1 VYDFGASFLDR
12 ELSMTHDAHVVAGRQ
27 AADATPT
34 RRDWLLLALL
44 CVAQFMLI
52 LDITVVNVALP
63 SIGTDLQLSQQLLT
77 WVVTAYSL
85 TFGGLMLLGGRLA
98 DVVGRRTM
106 FVAGLVLFVA
116 ASLASGLAPAGG
128 ALVASRVAQGVG
140 AALLSPAALALVTTT
155 FHGAN
160 RTKALSVWAAIGGMG
175 AAAGVLV
182 GGLLTSGPGWEW
194 VFFVNV
200 PVGAAVLF
208 GVLAVIREQEGTGR
222 RGSGRIDL
230 PGAVLVTGA
239 TALLILGMT
248 RAGTY
253 GWGATGSWLP
263 IILGLVGYALFVL
276 AERSV
281 REPLVRLD
289 IFRDRPVVAGITC
302 VALSSGL
309 LIAGFF
315 LGSIYLQR
323 TAGLSALRTGL
334 VFLPVAV
341 AVIIGAAVATPLLSK
356 LGYRIVS
363 TAGMVVTAAG
373 TAWLITLPE
382 DGGVADLLPG
392 LMVLSAGSGI
402 AFVAATAIA
411 LSDVDHE
418 EAGLTSGLVNTL
430 HEIGGALGV
439 ALASALAGASLV
451 AAGISDGFD
460 DAFLGLTVIG
470 LVGAVV
476 VMLATPPGKLPPG
489 VKPPMI

>member
-1 VYDFGASFLDR
+1 
-12 ELSMTHDAHVVAGRQ
+12 MTQDAHVASGPQAGH
-27 AADATPT
+27 AAPT
-34 RRDWLLLALL
+34 RRSWLLLALL

-106 FVAGLVLFVA
+106 FSIGLVVFVA
-116 ASLASGLAPAGG
+116 ASLASGLASEGST
-128 ALVASRVAQGVG
+128 LVTFRVAQGVG

-155 FHGAN
+155 FEGAD

-175 AAAGVLV
+175 SAAGVLV
-182 GGLLTSGPGWEW
+182 GGVLTSGPGWEW

-200 PVGAAVLF
+200 PVGIAVLF
-208 GVLAVIREQEGTGR
+208 GVLAVIPRQAGPGGR
-222 RGSGRIDL
+222 GGGRIDL

-263 IILGLVGYALFVL
+263 IVLGVVGYALFVL
-276 AERSV
+276 TERTV

-289 IFRDRPVVAGITC
+289 IFRDRPVVAGIVC

-309 LIAGFF
+309 LISGFF

-341 AVIIGAAVATPLLSK
+341 AVIVGAGVATPLLSK
-356 LGYRIVS
+356 LGYRLVATI
-363 TAGMVVTAAG
+363 GMVITAAG
-373 TAWLITLPE
+373 TAWLIALPD

-392 LMVLSAGSGI
+392 LMVLSAGSGM
-402 AFVAATAIA
+402 AFVAATAVA
-411 LSDVDHE
+411 LSTVQHE

-451 AAGISDGFD
+451 AAGVSDGFD
-460 DAFLGLTVIG
+460 QAFLGLTVIG
-470 LVGAVV
+470 AVGAVV
-476 VMLATPPGKLPPG
+476 VLAATPAGKLPPG